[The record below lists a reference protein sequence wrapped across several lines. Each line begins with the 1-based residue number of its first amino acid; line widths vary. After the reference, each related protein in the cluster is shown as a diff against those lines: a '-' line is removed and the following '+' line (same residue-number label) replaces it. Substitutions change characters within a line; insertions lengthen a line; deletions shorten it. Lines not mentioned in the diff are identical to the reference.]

1 MKKNNLLS
9 IVLLLAMC
17 CSFFASCKNDS
28 SNQDNDDDIT
38 NIVYNDVDW
47 DDDLSWFVG
56 TWETVKVISNG
67 TDITDLET
75 QIIEFSSEKKFVK
88 WTSELSGDII
98 RPNTDFQ
105 TVKETLKTSY
115 TIQVNEDKTKLK
127 QTVTLGSISSYY
139 YFTKK

>member
-56 TWETVKVISNG
+56 TWKTVKVISNG

-75 QIIEFSSEKKFVK
+75 QIIEFSSEKKIVK

-105 TVKETLKTSY
+105 DVKETLKTSY